1 MLVTPDHMWSHW
13 SLLKSRTSTMI
24 AFTVYI
30 ISSYWSQLVTFVTV
44 KASDLNNDG
53 LDVYFDPYGIILGT

>member
-1 MLVTPDHMWSHW
+1 
-13 SLLKSRTSTMI
+13 MI

-53 LDVYFDPYGIILGT
+53 LDVYFDPYGIILGTCYELSVSHSFFLA